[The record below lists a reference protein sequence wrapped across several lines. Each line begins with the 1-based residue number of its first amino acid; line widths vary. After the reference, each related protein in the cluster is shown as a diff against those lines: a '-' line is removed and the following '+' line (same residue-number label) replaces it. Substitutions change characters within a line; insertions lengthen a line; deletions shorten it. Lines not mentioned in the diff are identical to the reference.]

1 MNKVDIKIL
10 NENGKI
16 PTQGTTDSAGF
27 DLYSAED
34 YRLLAGE
41 CKLFKLGISI
51 AVPTGY
57 YGQIAPRSGL
67 ALRNQIAIFGGV
79 VDEGYLGEIGVIL
92 KNFGSTPLEIKKG
105 DRIAQFIFIKC
116 DNKVEFNKVDDL
128 GLSKRQDG
136 GFGSTGK

>member
-16 PTQGTTDSAGF
+16 PTQGTADSAGF

-51 AVPTGY
+51 AVPAGY

-67 ALRNQIAIFGGV
+67 ALRNQIAIFGGI

-92 KNFGSTPLEIKKG
+92 KNFDSTPLEIRKG
-105 DRIAQFIFIKC
+105 DRIAQFIFVKC
-116 DNKVEFNKVDDL
+116 DNKIEFNKVDDL
-128 GLSKRQDG
+128 GSSKRQEG